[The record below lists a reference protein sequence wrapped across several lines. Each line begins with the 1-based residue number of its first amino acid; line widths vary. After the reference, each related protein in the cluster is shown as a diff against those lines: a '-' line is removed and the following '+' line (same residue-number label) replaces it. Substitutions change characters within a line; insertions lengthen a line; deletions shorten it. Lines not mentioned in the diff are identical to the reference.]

1 MSSVAMKWA
10 AVQAVQHPGLSHLV
24 SVLAAVADKKGQ
36 TWRSQLTLAQQ
47 MAVTE
52 RCVRKYLRALERL
65 GVVQRAH
72 RSNGRGGRSSDLIRL
87 RLDRQFTITKE
98 AARAILQPEQ
108 RSGRKP
114 SSNRNNT
121 PFQPEPRS
129 GDKVSDQLKVEI
141 DNQGEPQGLVR
152 GETWES
158 VDGARRLTAIPG
170 GRS

>member
-1 MSSVAMKWA
+1 MSSAAMKWA
-10 AVQAVQHPGLSHLV
+10 ARQAVQHQGLSHLV
-24 SVLAAVADKKGQ
+24 AILAAVADKRGQ

-65 GVVQRAH
+65 GIVQRMH

-87 RLDRQFTITKE
+87 RLDRQFTITRE
-98 AARAILQPEQ
+98 AAIAILQPEP
-108 RSGRKP
+108 RSARNQ

-129 GDKVSDQLKVEI
+129 GDKDSDQQKLVI
-141 DNQGEPQGLVR
+141 TTQGDVTPSSQSAQR
-152 GETWES
+152 GA
-158 VDGARRLTAIPG
+158 DRKPKLAIVNG
-170 GRS
+170 GRA

>member
-10 AVQAVQHPGLSHLV
+10 AGQSVQHQGLSHLV
-24 SVLAAVADKKGQ
+24 SVLAAAADKRGQ

-65 GVVQRAH
+65 GILQRAH

-87 RLDRQFTITKE
+87 RLDRQFTITRE
-98 AARAILQPEQ
+98 AAQAILQPEP
-108 RSGRKP
+108 RSARNH

-121 PFQPEPRS
+121 PFQPERGS
-129 GDKVSDQLKVEI
+129 GDKDSDQLKVVITQEE
-141 DNQGEPQGLVR
+141 QPQDYQSAQRAADRKPTLAVVNG
-152 GETWES
+152 
-158 VDGARRLTAIPG
+158 RRA
-170 GRS
+170 

>member
-1 MSSVAMKWA
+1 MSSAAMKWA
-10 AVQAVQHPGLSHLV
+10 AQQTVQHPGLSHLL
-24 SVLAAVADKKGQ
+24 SILSAVADKRGQ

-72 RSNGRGGRSSDLIRL
+72 RSNGRGGRTSDLIRL

-108 RSGRKP
+108 RSGKNP
-114 SSNRNNT
+114 SSYRNNT

-129 GDKVSDQLKVEI
+129 GEKGSDQQKEVIYQEEHPQ
-141 DNQGEPQGLVR
+141 DSQSAQRAEGGERPSLRVIG
-152 GETWES
+152 
-158 VDGARRLTAIPG
+158 G
-170 GRS
+170 GRA